1 MDTQPEFPATSGNGE
16 QEIEHLLLYIA
27 RSLTDHPDDVQ
38 VQFVSDEEGDAFQ
51 IQAHDDDLGQ
61 LIGKKGQTAR
71 ALESI
76 VNSNRRRSG
85 TRYHLDIV
93 GRGELDSLA

>member
-1 MDTQPEFPATSGNGE
+1 MDTQSDFVKAAGFGE
-16 QEIEHLLLYIA
+16 QAIEDMLLYIA
-27 RSLTDHPDDVQ
+27 RSLADRPDEIK
-38 VQFVSDEEGDAFQ
+38 VQFVSDDEGDAFQ
-51 IQAHDDDLGQ
+51 IQANEEDLGQ

-85 TRYHLDIV
+85 RHYHLDIV
-93 GRGELDSLA
+93 GTSEVC

>member
-1 MDTQPEFPATSGNGE
+1 MDVTTDFPEAFGSAE
-16 QEIEHLLLYIA
+16 EAIEEMLLSIA
-27 RSLTDHPDDVQ
+27 RSLADHPEDVK
-38 VQFVSDEEGDAFQ
+38 VQFVSDDEGFAFQ
-51 IQAHDDDLGQ
+51 IQAHDDDLGR

-85 TRYHLDIV
+85 RHYHLDIIGTEEV
-93 GRGELDSLA
+93 SK